1 MAAETPRPRVGIPYR
16 TRNEEVTRNRTKY
29 DKYFQ
34 AVRRAGGDPIEVSLS
49 MPSDEL
55 RALERTL
62 DAIVLPGS
70 PADVDPERYHA
81 ARHPASATADS
92 DRERTDFAL
101 LEHAFRE
108 RKPVLA
114 ICYGTQ
120 SMNVYL
126 GGTLIQDIPSELH
139 TQIQH
144 PWANRDKGAPE
155 PFHAAKIEPD
165 SRIRELA
172 GSDAV
177 RVNSSHH
184 QSVRE
189 PGRHLRIVARA
200 ADGVVEAVEWTG
212 DSNWVTG
219 VQWHPERMVESDP
232 FAQSLF
238 SSLVVAARKA
248 PVKLA

>member
-144 PWANRDKGAPE
+144 PWANISRSVSPDATSGSLRARRTAWSKRLNGPATRTGSQVFSGTPNGWSNRI
-155 PFHAAKIEPD
+155 PSRRVCLAVWSWQHAKRP
-165 SRIRELA
+165 S
-172 GSDAV
+172 
-177 RVNSSHH
+177 
-184 QSVRE
+184 
-189 PGRHLRIVARA
+189 
-200 ADGVVEAVEWTG
+200 
-212 DSNWVTG
+212 
-219 VQWHPERMVESDP
+219 
-232 FAQSLF
+232 
-238 SSLVVAARKA
+238 SSLSCHEFYS
-248 PVKLA
+248 LS